1 MDQLEIMRE
10 QLAAMKQQLDTQQII
25 NQDLLRKIM
34 RGKASWLNRFVNI
47 EIISIPFVYLLFVLI
62 SAGYGISQWYA
73 ASFLILASID
83 SAFDW
88 RFVRI
93 SPRMF
98 STVSIL
104 ELKKFLLKQKR
115 GRFIQTSISAPLAAI
130 WVVAF
135 FAAIASTTNISVSS
149 DFVDAA
155 KTGGLIGGLI
165 GAIVGL
171 IAVIA
176 LYRKM
181 QSTNDDLLRDI
192 RDMENEK

>member
-25 NQDLLRKIM
+25 NHELLRKIM

-47 EIISIPFVYLLFVLI
+47 EIISIPFVFLLFVII
-62 SAGYGISQWYA
+62 SVGYGISQWYA
-73 ASFLILASID
+73 LSFLILASID

-93 SPRMF
+93 PPRMF
-98 STVSIL
+98 SCVSIL

-115 GRFIQTSISAPLAAI
+115 GRFIQTCISAPLVVI

-135 FAAIASTTNISVSS
+135 FAAIATETKLSVSS
-149 DFVDAA
+149 DFMESV

-171 IAVIA
+171 IVVII

-181 QSTNDDLLRDI
+181 QRTNDDLLRDI
-192 RDMENEK
+192 RDIENE